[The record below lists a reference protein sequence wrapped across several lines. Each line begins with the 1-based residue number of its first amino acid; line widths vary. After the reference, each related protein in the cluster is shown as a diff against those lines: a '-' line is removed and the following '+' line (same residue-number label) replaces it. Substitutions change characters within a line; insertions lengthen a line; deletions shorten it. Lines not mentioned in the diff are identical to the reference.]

1 MIDLPT
7 PEERKAEAQRLLAG
21 LNGQW
26 VAERMD
32 RDRNTIALWKS
43 GKRIPDLEDL
53 LRLPD
58 ATNRPLSTSLR
69 ERLARYIKGVSNS
82 AEDEVRAADD
92 AVAEVTRRLSD
103 GSGEGQTVDDLD
115 TVEP

>member
-7 PEERKAEAQRLLAG
+7 PEERKAEAQRLLDG
-21 LNGQW
+21 LTGAW

-53 LRLPD
+53 LRLPG
-58 ATNRPLSTSLR
+58 ATNRPLTAQMQ
-69 ERLARYIKGVSNS
+69 ERLVRYIEGVRSS
-82 AEDEVRAADD
+82 AEDEVRAADE
-92 AVAEVTRRLSD
+92 AVAEVTRRLDD
-103 GSGEGQTVDDLD
+103 GSGVGQSVVVLD